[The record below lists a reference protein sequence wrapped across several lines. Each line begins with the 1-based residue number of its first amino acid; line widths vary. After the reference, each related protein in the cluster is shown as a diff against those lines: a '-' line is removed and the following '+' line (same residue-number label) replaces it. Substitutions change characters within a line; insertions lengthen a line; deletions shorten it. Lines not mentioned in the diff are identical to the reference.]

1 MNNLKKF
8 ELMEKIVRQLQDIQ
22 HSQQAII
29 EKVGKVEID
38 NFDLN
43 DKNLAKVLSD
53 IHQRTADNFDS
64 IHVLLD
70 GFSDKTDTFGEKNN
84 VEKLRQQQE
93 INEATG
99 NG

>member
-29 EKVGKVEID
+29 EKVGRVEID

-43 DKNLAKVLSD
+43 DKNLAKTLPD

-64 IHVLLD
+64 INALLE
-70 GFSDKTDTFGEKNN
+70 GFSEKTESFGEMNN
-84 VEKLRQQQE
+84 IDKLREQQE
-93 INEATG
+93 INDATG
-99 NG
+99 N